1 MQMENNMR
9 ILVLGGYGF
18 IGSHICQQ
26 LKLEGHTVGIVDC
39 FHQYYTFPDW
49 EYHPVLNQRK
59 SITSTDKEY
68 IGQIENLQF
77 MEQTFEDFKPDRV
90 IHVATYPNARMVKRN
105 VLDATNNMVTATAY
119 ILDLCVKHKVEK
131 IIYASSSMVYG
142 EFDNKIPDE
151 TVVPKP
157 NTLYG
162 SYKRQGEIMCKIWH
176 REHGLNYV
184 IMRPSALYGEKDT
197 ITRVISQLTK
207 AALTTGEMTVQGPD
221 NKLDFSNVLDVANYF
236 ALATTNEV
244 VNETFNCTRGNGRKI
259 MDAAEIIKSKLG
271 VGTII
276 TKPHD
281 AFYPNR
287 DTLNSDK
294 AKTMMNFSPTIDI
307 EEGIPNYLNWF
318 LKQPF
323 YFENLKINP
332 KFQLGMTI

>member
-1 MQMENNMR
+1 MR

-26 LKLEGHTVGIVDC
+26 LKNEGHTLGVVDC

-49 EYHPVLNQRK
+49 EYNPVMLQRK
-59 SITSTDKEY
+59 TITKTDKEY
-68 IGQIENLQF
+68 IGRIENLQF
-77 MEQTFEDFKPDRV
+77 MEKAFEDFKPHRV

-131 IIYASSSMVYG
+131 IVYASSSMVYG
-142 EFDNKIPDE
+142 EFNNKIPDE
-151 TVVPKP
+151 TVEPNP

-162 SYKRQGEIMCKIWH
+162 SYKRQGELMCKIWN
-176 REHGLNYV
+176 REYGLNYV

-197 ITRVISQLTK
+197 ITRVISQLLK
-207 AALTTGEMTVQGPD
+207 NALTNGKMTVQGPD

-236 ALATTNEV
+236 TLATTNEV

-259 MDAAEIIKSKLG
+259 IEAAEIIRARLG
-271 VGTII
+271 VGEIV

-281 AFYPNR
+281 TFYPNR

-294 AKTMMNFSPTIDI
+294 AKTMFNFNPTIDI
-307 EEGIPNYLNWF
+307 EEGIPKYINWF
-318 LKQPF
+318 LKQKF
-323 YFENLKINP
+323 YFENLEINP
-332 KFQLGMTI
+332 KFELGTTI

>member
-1 MQMENNMR
+1 MR

-26 LKLEGHTVGIVDC
+26 LKTEGHTIGIVDC
-39 FHQYYTFPDW
+39 YHQYYTFPDW

-59 SITSTDKEY
+59 AITGTDKEY
-68 IGQIENLQF
+68 IGQIENVQF
-77 MEQTFEDFKPDRV
+77 MEKTFEDFKPDRV

-119 ILDLCVKHKVEK
+119 ILDLCVKHKVQK
-131 IIYASSSMVYG
+131 IVYASSSMVYG

-151 TVVPKP
+151 NVVPKP

-162 SYKRQGEIMCKIWH
+162 SYNRQGEIMCKIWN
-176 REHGLNYV
+176 REYGLDYV

-197 ITRVISQLTK
+197 ITRVISQMLK
-207 AALTTGEMTVQGPD
+207 SVLTTGEMTVQGPD
-221 NKLDFSNVLDVANYF
+221 NKLDFSNVLDVAKYF
-236 ALATTNEV
+236 SLATTNEV
-244 VNETFNCTRGNGRKI
+244 TNETFNCTRGYGRKI
-259 MDAAEIIKSKLG
+259 LDAAEIIKSTIG
-271 VGTII
+271 TGTII

-281 AFYPNR
+281 TFYPNR

-294 AKTMMNFSPTIDI
+294 AKSMFNFNPQIDI
-307 EEGIPNYLNWF
+307 EEGIPNYINWF

-323 YFENLKINP
+323 YFDNLDINK
-332 KFQLGMTI
+332 KFPLGTTI

>member
-1 MQMENNMR
+1 MR

-26 LKLEGHTVGIVDC
+26 LKTEGHTIGIVDC
-39 FHQYYTFPDW
+39 YHQYYTFPDW

-59 SITSTDKEY
+59 AITGTDKEY
-68 IGQIENLQF
+68 IGQIENVQF
-77 MEQTFEDFKPDRV
+77 MEKTFEDFKPDRV

-119 ILDLCVKHKVEK
+119 ILDLCVKHKVQK
-131 IIYASSSMVYG
+131 IVYASSSMVYG

-151 TVVPKP
+151 NVVPKP

-162 SYKRQGEIMCKIWH
+162 SYKRQGEIMCKIWN
-176 REHGLNYV
+176 REYGLDYV

-197 ITRVISQLTK
+197 ITRVISQMLK
-207 AALTTGEMTVQGPD
+207 SVLTTGEMTVQGPD
-221 NKLDFSNVLDVANYF
+221 NKLDFSNVLDVAKYF
-236 ALATTNEV
+236 SLATTNEV
-244 VNETFNCTRGNGRKI
+244 TNETFNCTRGYGRKI
-259 MDAAEIIKSKLG
+259 IDAAEIIKAKLG
-271 VGTII
+271 TGTII

-294 AKTMMNFSPTIDI
+294 AKSMFNFNPQIDI
-307 EEGIPNYLNWF
+307 EDGIPNYINWF

-323 YFENLKINP
+323 YFENLDINKQFP
-332 KFQLGMTI
+332 LGTTI

>member
-1 MQMENNMR
+1 MR

-26 LKLEGHTVGIVDC
+26 LKSEGHTVGIVDC

-49 EYHPVLNQRK
+49 EYYPVLVQRK
-59 SITSTDKEY
+59 AITQTDKEY

-77 MEQTFEDFKPDRV
+77 MEQTFEDFRPDRV

-119 ILDLCVKHKVEK
+119 VLDLCGKHKGEK
-131 IIYASSSMVYG
+131 IVYASSSMVYG
-142 EFDNKIPDE
+142 EFNNQIPDE
-151 TVVPKP
+151 NVVPKP

-176 REHGLNYV
+176 REKNLNYV

-197 ITRVISQLTK
+197 ITRVISQLLK
-207 AALTTGEMTVQGPD
+207 GALTTGDMTVQGPD
-221 NKLDFSNVLDVANYF
+221 NKLDFSNVLDVAKYF
-236 ALATTNEV
+236 SLAATNEV
-244 VNETFNCTRGNGRKI
+244 INETFNCTRGNGRKI
-259 MDAAEIIKSKLG
+259 LEAAEIIKSKLG
-271 VGTII
+271 TGNII

-281 AFYPNR
+281 DFYPNR

-294 AKTMMNFSPTIDI
+294 AKTMLNFNPTIDI
-307 EEGIPNYLNWF
+307 EEGIPNYINWF
-318 LKQPF
+318 LKQQF
-323 YFENLKINP
+323 YFDNLDINK
-332 KFQLGMTI
+332 KFQLGTTI